1 MQNPNISPVN
11 PLPPVVTALFLA
23 IMGIEAVFSL
33 GAYGL
38 AGGAQAVGW
47 RVAAIQDYGFS
58 SDVFRWMLENGRY
71 PPEHMMRFLTY
82 AFVHGTFTH
91 ALFVGVMLLAM
102 GKFVGEVLAQW
113 AILAVFVVG
122 TVAGALAH
130 GIFIE
135 AQPWL
140 VGGFPGVYGLIGA
153 FTYLLYVRLVSKGS
167 NGARAFALIGFLMA
181 IKLVFGLL
189 FGADATWLAD
199 LAGFFA
205 GFAVTIVLAP
215 GGWARLRAR
224 LRHD

>member
-1 MQNPNISPVN
+1 MHDPNISPVN
-11 PLPPVVTALFLA
+11 PLPPVVWALFLA
-23 IMGIEAVFSL
+23 IMGIEMAFML
-33 GAYGL
+33 GSYGL

-47 RVAAIQDYGFS
+47 RVVAIQDYGFS
-58 SDVFRWMLENGRY
+58 SDVFRWMLEQGRY
-71 PPEHMMRFLTY
+71 PPEHVMRFLTY
-82 AFVHGTFTH
+82 PFVHGTFTH
-91 ALFVGVMLLAM
+91 ALFVGVMLLAL
-102 GKFVGEVLAQW
+102 GKFVGEVLPQW
-113 AILAVFVVG
+113 ATIAVFGVG
-122 TVAGALAH
+122 TLAGALAH
-130 GIFIE
+130 GLLVS

-167 NGARAFALIGFLMA
+167 NGARAFVLIGFLMG

-199 LAGFFA
+199 LVGFGA
-205 GFAVTIVLAP
+205 GFAATIVLVP

>member
-1 MQNPNISPVN
+1 MQQPVISPVN
-11 PLPPVVTALFLA
+11 PLPPVVTALFVA

-33 GAYGL
+33 GQAGL
-38 AGGAQAVGW
+38 VGGPQAVGW
-47 RVAAIQDYGFS
+47 RVSAIQDYGFS
-58 SDVFRWMLENGRY
+58 SDVFGWMLEQGRY
-71 PPEHMMRFLTY
+71 PAEHVKRFLTY
-82 AFVHGTFTH
+82 AFVHGSFTH

-102 GKFVGEVLAQW
+102 GKFVAEVLAQW
-113 AILAVFVVG
+113 AVLAVFVLG
-122 TVAGALAH
+122 TVGGALAH
-130 GIFIE
+130 GLLVS

-153 FTYLLYVRLVSKGS
+153 FTYLLYVRLVSSGS
-167 NGARAFALIGFLMA
+167 NGARAFVLIGFLMG

-199 LAGFFA
+199 LTGFFA
-205 GFAVTIVLAP
+205 GFAATIVLVP